1 MMRAHFLYLTQVPV
15 AVSLGC
21 VMSAQDCQ
29 FSLLSCRTMMIIDY
43 DVCMCVVVVA
53 DGCIPLTLLVDGCEC
68 CHLLTFACLLLS
80 LLLYLVNKESASDH

>member
-1 MMRAHFLYLTQVPV
+1 
-15 AVSLGC
+15 
-21 VMSAQDCQ
+21 
-29 FSLLSCRTMMIIDY
+29 MIIDY

-68 CHLLTFACLLLS
+68 CHLLTFACLPLS